1 MLVFQGL
8 CKSSLRVRQNIRTC
22 SVSTEDGD
30 LDEDTRISKDVR
42 MRKCAFDRCFAYLDQ
57 RVNGTVDA
65 SRPRTLSNA

>member
-8 CKSSLRVRQNIRTC
+8 CKNSLRVKQNIGTC

-42 MRKCAFDRCFAYLDQ
+42 MRKCAFDSVL
-57 RVNGTVDA
+57 
-65 SRPRTLSNA
+65 RTWIGG